1 MKPTLILSV
10 LGLAAIV
17 ACQAPPIP
25 AAAPS
30 ISFVSFRNA
39 VSNIVIPASS
49 NFVPANF
56 VAELTSSDRNKV
68 TDVQCFNGATAV
80 TTGAAYRTTCS
91 YTAVVGSPELRAT
104 ATNSSNLQGTTTK
117 TVTVDNTPPVATGL
131 QVGGTT
137 FDPSTGNSFATTITL
152 GASALLRVTSA
163 GSDILATF
171 IERDGKQIVSSS
183 GNSAQ
188 FELLAQDSTP
198 FSVAFGVVDTAGN
211 VARYTVLVSVTK
223 ITGDGTPPV
232 VSVASPVAG
241 AVVSGNLIV
250 TVNAS
255 DAGGIDKVTLIA
267 NNNPVTTA
275 SPQPGSPS
283 VSFALDT
290 LQFENG
296 ALELKAVAVD
306 KSGLSTTSNAV
317 LTTVNNIQGP
327 VLSIAAPTNNS
338 AVNGIVPV
346 SVNIRKR
353 ASAFTYATAVECAAA
368 TLAANC
374 GQVKVDLI
382 DYRGTIVQTK
392 FVITPASPTP
402 GDTKLFETSGFDL
415 SAIPNDFYTITASAY
430 VVVATTT
437 AATALS
443 ESIVIRNQN
452 ASQQPPAIIIQ
463 NPIRVNELQT
473 ILPVFRQPFGFVVAE
488 LSDNSG
494 LDSVELRAT
503 CDSCASGS
511 GPVNALEQ
519 YQKLTGTAA
528 KVALKFDADG
538 TPFLPNGDYTLRIV
552 AQDTDKNRNIQEVK
566 VTIARDP
573 NYIKLNYNVVA
584 GLPTTDFRPGSGSC
598 TVTGLDAT
606 KQYRVASWFINP
618 SNGYSFRDDSI
629 TQQTSVGVGTAF
641 NAIGNWFCFSQV
653 TNVTD
658 ARVDWVEGSFSV
670 VKP

>member
-1 MKPTLILSV
+1 MKPSLILSV

-17 ACQAPPIP
+17 ACQAPTIP
-25 AAAPS
+25 PAPPS

-39 VSNIVIPASS
+39 VSNIVIPSTS

-56 VAELTSSDRNKV
+56 EAILTSSDRNKV
-68 TDVQCFNGATAV
+68 TNVQCAGVPNPVG
-80 TTGAAYRTTCS
+80 YRTTCS
-91 YTAVVGSPELRAT
+91 YTGQSGTVNLQAT
-104 ATNSSNLQGTTTK
+104 ATNSANLSSTTTK
-117 TVTVDNTPPVATGL
+117 SVTVDSTPPVATDF
-131 QVGGTT
+131 QVGGAS
-137 FDPSTGNSFATTITL
+137 FDPTTGNSFATTLPLDTT
-152 GASALLRVTSA
+152 ALLRVTSA
-163 GSDILATF
+163 GSDILGTF

-183 GNSAQ
+183 SNLAQ
-188 FELLAQDSTP
+188 FELRVQDSTP
-198 FSVAFGVVDTAGN
+198 FSVTFGVVDTAGN
-211 VARYTVLVSVTK
+211 VARYTVLVSVNK
-223 ITGDGTPPV
+223 ITGDDTPPV

-241 AVVSGNLIV
+241 ATVSGNLIV

-255 DAGGIDKVTLIA
+255 DVGGIDKVTLIA

-296 ALELKAVAVD
+296 VLELKAIAVD

-353 ASAFTYATAVECAAA
+353 ASGFTYATSAECAAA
-368 TLAANC
+368 RLPANC

-382 DYRGTIVQTK
+382 DYRGTIVETK
-392 FVITPASPTP
+392 FVTTPASPTP

-437 AATALS
+437 TATALS

-452 ASQQPPAIIIQ
+452 TSRQPPAIIIQ

-503 CDSCASGS
+503 CDSCTSGS

-519 YQKLTGTAA
+519 YIKLTGTSA

-538 TPFLPNGDYTLRIV
+538 TPFLPNGDYTLRVV
-552 AQDTDKNRNIQEVK
+552 AQDSEQNRNIQEVK

-573 NYIKLNYNVVA
+573 NYVKLNYNVVSGPA
-584 GLPTTDFRPGSGSC
+584 TTDFRPGSGSC
-598 TVTGLDAT
+598 TVTGLDTT
-606 KQYRVASWFINP
+606 KRYRVASWFINP
-618 SNGYSFRDDSI
+618 SGGYSFRDDSI
-629 TQQTSVGVGTAF
+629 TQQVSVGVGTAF
-641 NAIGNWFCFSQV
+641 NAVGNWFCFSQV
-653 TNVTD
+653 TNITD

>member
-1 MKPTLILSV
+1 MKPSLILSV

-17 ACQAPPIP
+17 ACQAPPLP
-25 AAAPS
+25 VAAPS

-56 VAELTSSDRNKV
+56 VAELTSSDRNQV
-68 TDVQCFNGATAV
+68 TNVQCAGV
-80 TTGAAYRTTCS
+80 TNPTGYRTTCV
-91 YTAVVGSPELRAT
+91 YTGLAGAVNLQAT
-104 ATNSSNLQGTTTK
+104 ATNSANLSSTTTK
-117 TVTVDNTPPVATGL
+117 SVTVDSTPPVATGL

-137 FDPSTGNSFATTITL
+137 FDPTTGNQFATTITL
-152 GASALLRVTSA
+152 GSTALLRVTSA
-163 GSDILATF
+163 GSDILGTF

-198 FSVAFGVVDTAGN
+198 FGVAFGVVDSAGN
-211 VARYTVLVSVTK
+211 VARYTVLVSVNK
-223 ITGDGTPPV
+223 ITGDGTPPI
-232 VSVASPVAG
+232 VSVASPIAG
-241 AVVSGNLIV
+241 STVSGNLIV

-296 ALELKAVAVD
+296 TLELKAVAVD

-346 SVNIRKR
+346 SVNVRKR
-353 ASAFTYATAVECAAA
+353 ASAFTYATAAECAAA
-368 TLAANC
+368 TLPANC

-392 FVITPASPTP
+392 FVVTPASPTP

-437 AATALS
+437 TATALS

-452 ASQQPPAIIIQ
+452 TSQQPPAIIIQ

-519 YQKLTGTAA
+519 YVKLSGTSA
-528 KVALKFDADG
+528 KVALRFDADG
-538 TPFLPNGDYTLRIV
+538 TPFLPNGDYTMRIV
-552 AQDTDKNRNIQEVK
+552 AQDTNQNRNIQEVK

-573 NYIKLNYNVVA
+573 AYVKLTYVPVA
-584 GLPTTDFRPGSGSC
+584 GPQTTDFRPGSGSC

-606 KQYRVASWFINP
+606 KRYRVASWFINP
-618 SNGYSFRDDSI
+618 NGIYSFRDDSI
-629 TQQTSVGVGTAF
+629 TNQTTVGISSTF
-641 NAIGNWFCFSQV
+641 NVVGNWLCFTQV

-658 ARVDWVEGSFSV
+658 ARVDWVEDGFSV

>member
-1 MKPTLILSV
+1 MKPSLILSV
-10 LGLAAIV
+10 LGLSAIV

-56 VAELTSSDRNKV
+56 VAEVTSSDRNKV

-91 YTAVVGSPELRAT
+91 YVGVVGSPELRAV
-104 ATNSSNLQGTTTK
+104 ATNNSNLQGTTTK
-117 TVTVDNTPPVATGL
+117 VVTVDGIPPVATGL
-131 QVGGTT
+131 QVGGAT
-137 FDPSTGNSFATTITL
+137 FDPATGNSFAATITL
-152 GASALLRVTSA
+152 GATALLRVTSA
-163 GSDILATF
+163 GSDILGTF

-188 FELLAQDSTP
+188 FELLAQTSTP
-198 FSVAFGVVDTAGN
+198 FSIAFGVVDTAGN
-211 VARYTVLVSVTK
+211 VARYTVLVSVNK
-223 ITGDGTPPV
+223 ITGDGTAPT

-241 AVVSGNLIV
+241 ATVSGNLIV

-275 SPQPGSPS
+275 SPQSGSPS

-296 ALELKAVAVD
+296 VLELKAVAVD

-327 VLSIAAPTNNS
+327 VLSIVAPTNNS
-338 AVNGIVPV
+338 SVNGIVPV

-353 ASAFTYATAVECAAA
+353 ASAYTYASAAECAAA
-368 TLAANC
+368 TLPANC

-382 DYRGTIVQTK
+382 DYRGTIVGTK
-392 FVITPASPTP
+392 FVATVNP
-402 GDTKLFETSGFDL
+402 GDTKLFEASGFDL
-415 SAIPNDFYTITASAY
+415 SAIPNDFYTITATAY

-437 AATALS
+437 TATVLS
-443 ESIVIRNQN
+443 DSIVIRNQN
-452 ASQQPPAIIIQ
+452 TSQQPPAIIIQ

-488 LSDNSG
+488 LTDNSG

-519 YQKLTGTAA
+519 YVKLIGTAA
-528 KVALKFDADG
+528 KVSLRFDADG
-538 TPFLPNGDYTLRIV
+538 TPFLPNGDYTLRVV
-552 AQDTDKNRNIQEVK
+552 AQDSSQNRNIQEIK

-573 NYIKLNYNVVA
+573 SYVKLNYPVVA
-584 GLPTTDFRPGSGSC
+584 GPITTEFSPGSGSC
-598 TVTGLDAT
+598 TVTGLDVA
-606 KQYRVASWFINP
+606 KRYRVASWFLNP
-618 SNGYSFRDDSI
+618 SGSYIFRDDSI
-629 TQQTSVGVGTAF
+629 TNQTTVTISSTF
-641 NAIGNWFCFSQV
+641 NATGNWRCFSQV

-658 ARVDWVEGSFSV
+658 ARIDWVEDGFTV